1 MPDSS
6 PAFLLSHPELVLPV
20 APWCSWLENHEL
32 GILLLAQPGLADEG
46 VRRSELQE
54 QLGGLGAYLPLGP
67 LYFQRVSRSAEALA
81 GRGQLREVGQ
91 GRGRRYQST
100 SAGLGALIL
109 NLQVL
114 RADPTVDGREFELKR
129 ALVALWNLVAQKLT
143 DLPPG
148 LGGAGAEMAR
158 LLDGL
163 GELKVWGRAVVTEE
177 VVDAAFDILGLIRT
191 QRRELERLEEETRRR
206 QQLVTARCALV
217 EAPAPAAR
225 GRRVDLDLEEALA
238 SVQVVAAGVA
248 PRLECEAALRR
259 YGAYAEYLDELDR
272 LYGRELKVV
281 DLASM
286 RRALRGGRRR

>member
-6 PAFLLSHPELVLPV
+6 PAFLLSHPELVAPV

-54 QLGGLGAYLPLGP
+54 QLGRLGAYLPLGP

-148 LGGAGAEMAR
+148 LDGAGAEMAR

-177 VVDAAFDILGLIRT
+177 VVDAAFDILGLIGT
-191 QRRELERLEEETRRR
+191 QRREVERLEEETRRR
-206 QQLVTARCALV
+206 QRLV
-217 EAPAPAAR
+217 EARCQLIEAPAR
-225 GRRVDLDLEEALA
+225 GRRGPAMALEEAMA